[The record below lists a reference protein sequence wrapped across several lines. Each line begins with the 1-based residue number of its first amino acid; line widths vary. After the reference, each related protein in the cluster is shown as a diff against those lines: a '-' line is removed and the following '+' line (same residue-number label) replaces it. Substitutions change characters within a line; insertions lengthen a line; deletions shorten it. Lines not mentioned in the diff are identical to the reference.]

1 LIHDRVLTTPP
12 NVPPHRARRPGR
24 TGEPAPILGDDR
36 ARRGGTP
43 ARRRT
48 VEDEDMPG
56 TAWLTDD
63 GRIDGCAPDHVGR
76 THCAE
81 LWFTPD
87 RVYKRKRP
95 VALGFLDFTTL
106 AARREACERE
116 VELNGRLT
124 PDVYLG
130 VVDVHDAAG
139 ATVDVAVEMRRL
151 PDDLRLETL
160 AAAGADV
167 DGCVRSIARQIAV
180 FHAAQPPAA
189 HPERYGGITALRA
202 NWEDN
207 LAVLRAH
214 GGAVPAA
221 LVAAL
226 AADVDRYLD
235 GRRPLIGSRIAAGM
249 VRDGHGDLQARDIF
263 CVPDRP
269 RVLDCLEFSDRY
281 RIGDVLLDI
290 AFLAMDLERLGR
302 PDLARTLLRTYREL
316 TDAHHPVSLVHHH
329 VAYRAGVRAKIACL
343 SAEADATGEQAA
355 ALTALAVNHLR
366 CGRVRLVVI
375 GGLPGTGKSTL
386 AATLSRRHAW
396 ALLRTDEVRKDLV
409 GVAHDRA
416 GGAAAYR
423 PDVTA
428 ATYTEVLHRAE
439 RLLGMGESVVLDAS
453 WSAAHHRADA
463 AAVAART
470 SSELWQ
476 LRCDVDPAVAHA
488 RLAGRCGDASD
499 ATRAVHDEM
508 ASRFAPWDEAIV
520 IVTAAT
526 PAVVADTV
534 DRVVG
539 LPPDPDE

>member
-1 LIHDRVLTTPP
+1 
-12 NVPPHRARRPGR
+12 
-24 TGEPAPILGDDR
+24 
-36 ARRGGTP
+36 
-43 ARRRT
+43 
-48 VEDEDMPG
+48 MPDS
-56 TAWLTDD
+56 AWLTND
-63 GRIDGCAPDHVGR
+63 GRIDGRAPDHVGR

-106 AARREACERE
+106 AARRQACERE
-116 VELNGRLT
+116 VELNRRLA

-130 VVDVHDAAG
+130 LVDVHDAAG

-151 PDDLRLETL
+151 RDDHRLETL

-180 FHAAQPPAA
+180 FHAAQPPVA
-189 HPERYGGITALRA
+189 HPERYAGVTALRA

-214 GGAVPAA
+214 GDAVPAA

-263 CVPDRP
+263 CLPDRP

-302 PDLARTLLRTYREL
+302 PDLARTLLDTYREL
-316 TDAHHPVSLVHHH
+316 TDTHHPLSLVHHH

-343 SAEADATGEQAA
+343 SVEADATGEQAA
-355 ALTALAVNHLR
+355 ALTALAVDHLR
-366 CGRVRLVVI
+366 RGRVRLVVV

-386 AATLSRRHAW
+386 AAMLSRRHGW

-409 GVAHDRA
+409 GAAHDGA
-416 GGAAAYR
+416 AGAAAYL

-453 WSAAHHRADA
+453 WSAARHRADA

-476 LRCDVDPAVAHA
+476 LRCDVDPAVAQA
-488 RLAGRCGDASD
+488 RLSERRGDASD

-508 ASRFAPWDEAIV
+508 AGRFAPWDDAIV
-520 IVTAAT
+520 IATAAT

-534 DRVVG
+534 DRAIG